1 MLKLIFL
8 TTQQKLILVSSN
20 FSKKIFSVMYSA
32 LQYFY
37 LRYEFRVFFHDF
49 LLTSFQQKNDI
60 KKGKYLNGIQIFTLS
75 FELMNDLFDV
85 KDG

>member
-1 MLKLIFL
+1 MLKMIFL
-8 TTQQKLILVSSN
+8 TTQQKLILVSNN

-49 LLTSFQQKNDI
+49 LLASFQQKNDI

-75 FELMNDLFDV
+75 LELMNDLFDG